1 MEPLKLLSLGAIA
14 LAVSACI
21 VVYILHRRTTA
32 RLDALTQANMGI
44 TQTLHQLVAST
55 MPRPQS
61 QIQTQSQMEPSG
73 STNTVTQISDNSENT
88 KNFD

>member
-14 LAVSACI
+14 LALSACI
-21 VVYILHRRTTA
+21 VVYILHKRTTA

-55 MPRPQS
+55 MPRPRPNYRRK
-61 QIQTQSQMEPSG
+61 PS
-73 STNTVTQISDNSENT
+73 TVSASLVELTT
-88 KNFD
+88 AM